1 MLCVQQDQT
10 PELQIVTDIN
20 TRQTVAANAGH
31 INSMHIKNHTRSSPC
46 IIIVTY
52 IHAVYTTYAHTYRHK
67 RAERERQRDRQTDRQ
82 KEKGR
87 ESMKQ
92 VGHGMASSVHR
103 LLRSQGRLEV
113 LKV

>member
-1 MLCVQQDQT
+1 MRT
-10 PELQIVTDIN
+10 HTDIN
-20 TRQTVAANAGH
+20 EQR
-31 INSMHIKNHTRSSPC
+31 
-46 IIIVTY
+46 
-52 IHAVYTTYAHTYRHK
+52 
-67 RAERERQRDRQTDRQ
+67 ERDRETERQRDRQ